1 MEDVYD
7 YNFSNNRELN
17 GVYDNVVG
25 VNGVSITEVLR
36 IDDDTA
42 LSLSTR
48 WCALLHDDV
57 IKITVRAFTN
67 SWYKYKYKH

>member
-57 IKITVRAFTN
+57 IKITVRE
-67 SWYKYKYKH
+67 SVK